1 MTDGPRRGYIYPLEE
16 RLLQAGGLGSYQ
28 SICLTRVWCS
38 IRVRTFL
45 HRHSAEIELWL
56 RSKKST
62 RRLRLLRAR
71 NACSMC
77 PHYVHAEPK
86 SGPCKHRARAWN
98 HNSLLKSG
106 HFIATSRTGCSS
118 ITKRFLRNKRRTGFV
133 KGVRG
138 SNISTL
144 SASLRRQYGQL
155 RTCCPSPS
163 TFGALEME
171 QNLCRRGRAARKTR
185 PRVCCRG

>member
-1 MTDGPRRGYIYPLEE
+1 M
-16 RLLQAGGLGSYQ
+16 
-28 SICLTRVWCS
+28 
-38 IRVRTFL
+38 
-45 HRHSAEIELWL
+45 
-56 RSKKST
+56 
-62 RRLRLLRAR
+62 LRAKL
-71 NACSMC
+71 A
-77 PHYVHAEPK
+77 
-86 SGPCKHRARAWN
+86 
-98 HNSLLKSG
+98 
-106 HFIATSRTGCSS
+106 I
-118 ITKRFLRNKRRTGFV
+118 LRNKRRTGFV

-185 PRVCCRG
+185 PRVCCRGYHASAAQPASPCAVADAAEVGRLNAAAMANGCDEAGDRVSLSEYPGVPLPPTGYRYDWVSSETES

>member
-1 MTDGPRRGYIYPLEE
+1 M
-16 RLLQAGGLGSYQ
+16 
-28 SICLTRVWCS
+28 
-38 IRVRTFL
+38 
-45 HRHSAEIELWL
+45 AEIE
-56 RSKKST
+56 KIDST
-62 RRLRLLRAR
+62 VEPP
-71 NACSMC
+71 ACMKC
-77 PHYVHAEPK
+77 GHMLHAEPK

-98 HNSLLKSG
+98 HNSHLKSG

-185 PRVCCRG
+185 PRVCCEDSTQAHAQPASSAGSKRRRSRQARSGSHGQRV